1 MKASAKA
8 EYACLTLAELAVR
21 HQRKQPTSLK
31 LLADQYRISHPFLMQ
46 IFLQLKGA
54 RLVHSTRG
62 STGGYQLSRP
72 PEDIPLRAIV
82 DAIDGPASETSAPD
96 ALPDSPLVLFRQNV
110 NTACGEAD
118 AGVGPFY
125 CPGDEKVYI
134 DLSFYDELERK
145 LNAPGDFAKAYVI
158 AHEIGHHVQ
167 KQIGDDTLQKKFRGT
182 VQPGTFTHGSSARR
196 QKWFMEGYRTGNL
209 KEAEQLFKLPYDQL

>member
-8 EYACLTLAELAVR
+8 EYALLTLAELAVR

-31 LLADQYRISHPFLMQ
+31 HLAEQYHISHPFLMQ

-82 DAIDGPASETSAPD
+82 DAIDGPASETSAID
-96 ALPDSPLVLFRQNV
+96 ALPDSPLIQVLRSTWREAQKVERDFFDGITLAELV
-110 NTACGEAD
+110 NRSHE
-118 AGVGPFY
+118 VG
-125 CPGDEKVYI
+125 G
-134 DLSFYDELERK
+134 
-145 LNAPGDFAKAYVI
+145 NDF
-158 AHEIGHHVQ
+158 
-167 KQIGDDTLQKKFRGT
+167 QI
-182 VQPGTFTHGSSARR
+182 
-196 QKWFMEGYRTGNL
+196 
-209 KEAEQLFKLPYDQL
+209 

>member
-82 DAIDGPASETSAPD
+82 DAIDGPASETSALD
-96 ALPDSPLVLFRQNV
+96 ALPDSPLVRVLRR
-110 NTACGEAD
+110 TWREAQHVERDFFD
-118 AGVGPFY
+118 A
-125 CPGDEKVYI
+125 I
-134 DLSFYDELERK
+134 TLAELVHR
-145 LNAPGDFAKAYVI
+145 
-158 AHEIGHHVQ
+158 AHEIGVVDF
-167 KQIGDDTLQKKFRGT
+167 QI
-182 VQPGTFTHGSSARR
+182 
-196 QKWFMEGYRTGNL
+196 
-209 KEAEQLFKLPYDQL
+209 